1 MASTYSTNLKIELI
15 GTGDQVGSW
24 GTTTNV
30 NLGTALEEAIV
41 GYGAVQFTNDANLT
55 LSLASSNAT
64 QTARK
69 IFLYVTSTV
78 TLTAQRD
85 LIVPTNEKTFIV
97 HNNTT
102 GGQAIRVKTSAGTG
116 IVVPTGKK
124 MLLYVN
130 GTNVIEQI
138 DYITSLDVGSL
149 SIGALGSPLP
159 IASGG
164 TGASNA
170 ASARTN
176 LGLGSIA
183 TQNGNAVSIT
193 GGTITGITD
202 LAIADGGTGASDAGT
217 ARTNLGLGTIAT
229 QNASNV
235 NITGGTITGSYGLTA
250 SNVSGTVA
258 LANGGT
264 GATTAASAR
273 TNLDVPSTSGTNA
286 FGTWGINVSG
296 SAASLNA
303 IRTFSLNSGAT
314 SLPSSFDGTQNVSLT
329 VTDLNADYLG
339 SGTIPRSRFPTGSVI
354 NTDFASSSTP
364 ATLSGYTIIPI
375 DDTAPQN
382 TEGAQVLTYPYACT
396 LSNSILTIDV
406 IINMASSASS
416 RILTAAL
423 FSSASSSAIGATAV
437 WEANNNYMQT
447 LVITARFSPGT
458 TSSRTYTVRI
468 GDNGGNTVYFNSSN
482 GTSLFLGRLISS
494 MKFTETR
501 F

>member
-24 GTTTNV
+24 GTTTNT

-97 HNNTT
+97 HNDTT

-130 GTNVIEQI
+130 GTNVIEQV

-149 SIGALGSPLP
+149 SIGALGTPLP

-170 ASARTN
+170 ATARTN

-202 LAIADGGTGASDAGT
+202 LAVADGGTGASDAAT
-217 ARTNLGLGTIAT
+217 ARTNLGVPST
-229 QNASNV
+229 
-235 NITGGTITGSYGLTA
+235 TGSGA
-250 SNVSGTVA
+250 SGTWAINISGSAASATNVSGTVA
-258 LANGGT
+258 VANGGT
-264 GATTAASAR
+264 GATDAATARS
-273 TNLDVPSTSGTNA
+273 NLQVPSLSGTGA
-286 FGTWGINVSG
+286 AGTWGINVSG

-303 IRTFSLNSGAT
+303 LRSFSLNSGAT

-339 SGTIPRSRFPTGSVI
+339 SGTIPRSRFPSGSVI
-354 NTDFASSSTP
+354 NTETTTQSNP
-364 ATLSGYTIIPI
+364 ATFSGYTIIPI
-375 DDTAPQN
+375 DNTAPQN
-382 TEGAQVLTYPYACT
+382 TEGAQALSYSYACT
-396 LSNSILTIDV
+396 LSNSILLIDV
-406 IINMASSASS
+406 VINMASSASS

-423 FSSASSSAIGATAV
+423 FSSDSSNAIGATAV

-447 LVITARFSPGT
+447 LVISARIGPGT
-458 TSSRTYTVRI
+458 TSARTYTVRI
-468 GDNGGNTVYFNSSN
+468 GDNGGNTVYLNSSN
-482 GTSLFLGRLISS
+482 GTGLFLGRLVSS
-494 MKFTETR
+494 IKFTEVR